1 MVNYEGGNLTI
12 GIVVTG
18 VVLIMI
24 SIVAFITMWSI
35 TTWWQSSAI
44 TITILTTGIILV
56 RKGKKESNYGKWRD
70 QTIRDRTE
78 RRPSQPL
85 TDNDI
90 DDYLES
96 QKKEP
101 YYDDEAQEWK

>member
-1 MVNYEGGNLTI
+1 M
-12 GIVVTG
+12 
-18 VVLIMI
+18 
-24 SIVAFITMWSI
+24 
-35 TTWWQSSAI
+35 
-44 TITILTTGIILV
+44 